1 MQSRIDQFYPGTKLA
16 VGEYWYGR
24 GGDISS
30 TIANSDF
37 LGIMA
42 KYGVY
47 AATMWPNASNVFAYN
62 VPNQCNSNATCIA
75 DHAYQCAMRAIDV
88 FRNYDGLGGTFGD
101 TYVGTSVNDAALTAP
116 ASQNE
121 RVTSYSSID
130 AANPNRMVVVA
141 INKSLTA
148 AMNAAIQVTHT
159 VLFKK
164 ATPYTVTGANGGA
177 GGCSLPVKQSEIAIS
192 LPNAFNATLAPQ
204 SVTVLVLTP

>member
-1 MQSRIDQFYPGTKLA
+1 
-16 VGEYWYGR
+16 
-24 GGDISS
+24 
-30 TIANSDF
+30 
-37 LGIMA
+37 
-42 KYGVY
+42 
-47 AATMWPNASNVFAYN
+47 
-62 VPNQCNSNATCIA
+62 
-75 DHAYQCAMRAIDV
+75 MRAIDV